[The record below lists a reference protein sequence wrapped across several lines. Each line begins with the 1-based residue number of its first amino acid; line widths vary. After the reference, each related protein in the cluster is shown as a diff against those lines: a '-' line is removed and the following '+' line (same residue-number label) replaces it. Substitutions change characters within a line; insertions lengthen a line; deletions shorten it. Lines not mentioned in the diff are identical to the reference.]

1 MAETG
6 AVDERARRGSARL
19 VVVCGLPGVG
29 KSTVARTIA
38 ERVDGELLRTD
49 VVRKE
54 LFADPGYT
62 AEETRRV
69 YRELLRRGRETVER
83 GGRAVLDGTFRERTQ
98 RERARKLSE
107 TLAVEFSLVKVE
119 CPPDVV
125 EDRLRRREGDPSDA
139 DFEVYAMLRE
149 RFEPVAMEH
158 VTVDNSGDVE
168 ATREQV
174 ADHF

>member
-6 AVDERARRGSARL
+6 AVDERARRDGSRL

-29 KSTVARTIA
+29 KSTVAGTIA

-54 LFADPGYT
+54 LFADPEYT
-62 AEETRRV
+62 TEETREV
-69 YRELLRRGRETVER
+69 YGELLRRGRRTVER
-83 GGRAVLDGTFRERTQ
+83 GGRAVLDGTFRRRTHRQ
-98 RERARKLSE
+98 RARELSE

-125 EDRLRRREGDPSDA
+125 AERLRRREDDPSDA
-139 DFEVYAMLRE
+139 DFEVYTMLRE
-149 RFEPVAMEH
+149 RFDPVSMDH
-158 VTVDNSGDVE
+158 VTVDNSGGIE